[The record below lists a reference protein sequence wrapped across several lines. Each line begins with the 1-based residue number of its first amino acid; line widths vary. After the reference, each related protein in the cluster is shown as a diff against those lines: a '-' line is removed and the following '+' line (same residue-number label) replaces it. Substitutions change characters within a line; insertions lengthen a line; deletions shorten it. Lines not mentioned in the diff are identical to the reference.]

1 MDNFNFSW
9 TSNFFY
15 TALLGALG
23 AFLWWLVRI
32 KFKSFRLPIL
42 RVLDVPSADLPK
54 LRTTPPPWF
63 PFLCFLVG
71 VLCLVGLTLKPS
83 SKVNDNAPVDGQ
95 RVLVVLDLSPSV
107 SSVITSLRYREI
119 FSSFVDS
126 LDGKSILS
134 VVRTDRRDTIVGESH
149 QAVKDA
155 VGVLDF
161 HSFGTKLG
169 ETLKHA
175 LSQNDSYTDI
185 VIFSDKDAFSWSDLN
200 WKFLAADRKISRV
213 ELGEVRQKENY
224 FVKDL
229 VVQSA
234 PDSKVMEWTVGLGS
248 TMAKGNH
255 SVKVSVL
262 AGEQVLAEQRTA
274 FEGGEGPVS
283 LSWPESK
290 LNSFEGDSLRIQ
302 LDVDDAVAKDNVF
315 QVSKQFVSAAAV
327 VVGDTGGEQQLEDP
341 AQALLSMLE
350 LLGIKVERRDQATA
364 ESQKVKRSFVINWL
378 GTHGRDTC
386 QLGDPK
392 SPHHYWLIP
401 ETLEAFPQVCECFN
415 KIELEAT
422 RIASLSAGS
431 LSSSLPAGSP
441 AHVTP
446 AAPISCSNL
455 KSPAEWSAALI
466 QHNFFQMGG
475 QLGSSAESLALRGKV
490 SGIDVVAFQI
500 PFTPLAGIPHGNW
513 PLLVKAFVDAEHFE
527 ASKGAWPRV
536 ESLFDME
543 DPALLSASNVPYR
556 ESALEETS
564 VKDLP
569 STWNWQ
575 PHSAGA
581 VAQDS
586 DDSDPLPWI
595 MRVIKI
601 VLIVLV
607 AEIAFGVYSRLRL
620 TMLALFFGFVS
631 MKSEGALILSSLS
644 PHPLNMQDFSKSL
657 ESRTSLSLE
666 TNARIYPKLT
676 ATALREPW
684 LFVNDPASLLG
695 PSGAFLPELE
705 GWIRKGG
712 ILILQADIPLFQLE
726 KFTSEGFVSTVKKG
740 SWRPIAPDHEL
751 MRSFYLLDSLP
762 ACEGSTWQE
771 YRYDGRTA
779 ILAIPFRLSSILS
792 NTPEPAP
799 CPVLNDRERLTRVLV
814 NLFMVSLATD
824 YKKDQIH
831 LPEILKR
838 LR

>member
-1 MDNFNFSW
+1 MDNVNYSFYSW

-15 TALLGALG
+15 TLLLGCLG

-32 KFKSFRLPIL
+32 RFKAFRLPIL
-42 RVLDVPSADLPK
+42 RVLEIPSAELPK
-54 LRTTPPPWF
+54 LRTTPPPWI
-63 PFLCFLVG
+63 PFLCFIVG
-71 VLCLVGLTLKPS
+71 VLCLLGLTLKPT
-83 SKVNDNAPVDGQ
+83 SKVTDNAPVDGQ
-95 RVLVVLDLSPSV
+95 RLLVVVDLSPSV
-107 SSVITSLRYREI
+107 SSVITSLRYQEV
-119 FSSFVDS
+119 FSSFVDT

-134 VVRTDRRDTIVGESH
+134 VVRTDRRETIVGESH
-149 QAVKDA
+149 QAVKEA
-155 VGVLDF
+155 VGSLEF
-161 HSFGTKLG
+161 HPFGTKLG

-185 VIFSDKDAFSWSDLN
+185 VIFSDKDAFSWGDLN
-200 WKFLAADRKISRV
+200 WKFLAADKKISRV
-213 ELGEVRQKENY
+213 ELGEVRQKDN
-224 FVKDL
+224 FFIKDL

-234 PDSKVMEWTVGLGS
+234 PDAKVVEWTVGLGS
-248 TMAKGNH
+248 TLSKGSH
-255 SVKVSVL
+255 PVKVSVL
-262 AGEQVLAEQRTA
+262 AGDQVLAEQRTA

-290 LNSFEGDSLRIQ
+290 MKSFEGDSLRME
-302 LDVDDAVAKDNVF
+302 LDAHDAIAKDNVF
-315 QVSKQFVSAAAV
+315 QVSKQFVSAAAM

-341 AQALLSMLE
+341 AQSLISMLE

-364 ESQKVKRSFVINWL
+364 DSQKVKRSFVINWL
-378 GTHGRDTC
+378 GTHGRNTC

-401 ETLEAFPQVCECFN
+401 ETPAAFSQVCECLN
-415 KIELEAT
+415 KIELEGA
-422 RIASLSAGS
+422 RIASLSS
-431 LSSSLPAGSP
+431 SP
-441 AHVTP
+441 ANGVP
-446 AAPISCSNL
+446 PAPIQCSNL
-455 KSPAEWSAALI
+455 KSPAEWSEALI
-466 QHNFFQMGG
+466 RHNFFQMGG
-475 QLGSSAESLALRGKV
+475 QLGSSAESLALRGKL
-490 SGIDVVAFQI
+490 SGTDVVAFQI

-527 ASKGAWPRV
+527 ASKGAWPRL
-536 ESLFDME
+536 ESLFETE
-543 DPALLSASNVPYR
+543 DATLLSSSNVPYR
-556 ESALEETS
+556 ESALEELS
-564 VKDLP
+564 IRDLP

-575 PHSAGA
+575 PHASGA
-581 VAQDS
+581 VTQDS

-595 MRVIKI
+595 MRIIKI
-601 VLIVLV
+601 VLMVFAVEIV
-607 AEIAFGVYSRLRL
+607 FGVYSRLKL
-620 TMLALFFGFVS
+620 TMLAVLFGLVS

-657 ESRTSLSLE
+657 ESRTSLSLD

-676 ATALREPW
+676 AGALREPW

-695 PSGAFLPELE
+695 ASGAFLPELE

-762 ACEGSTWQE
+762 ACEGASWQE

-779 ILAIPFRLSSILS
+779 ILAIPFKLTSLLS
-792 NTPEPAP
+792 NNPEPSQCAA
-799 CPVLNDRERLTRVLV
+799 LNDRERLTKVLI

>member
-15 TALLGALG
+15 TALFGGLG

-32 KFKSFRLPIL
+32 RFRSFRLPIL
-42 RVLDVPSADLPK
+42 RVLDIPSAELPK
-54 LRTTPPPWF
+54 LRTTPPPWI
-63 PFLCFLVG
+63 PYLCFLVG
-71 VLCLVGLTLKPS
+71 FLCLLGLTLKPS

-107 SSVITSLRYREI
+107 SSVITSLRYQEV
-119 FSSFVDS
+119 FSSFVDT

-134 VVRTDRRDTIVGESH
+134 VVRTDRRDAIVGENH
-149 QAVKDA
+149 KAVKDA
-155 VGVLDF
+155 IGSIDF

-200 WKFLAADRKISRV
+200 WKFLASDRKISRV
-213 ELGEVRQKENY
+213 ELGNVSQRDNF

-234 PDSKVMEWTVGLGS
+234 PDAKVMEWTVGLGS
-248 TMAKGNH
+248 TTAKGNQ

-262 AGEQVLAEQRTA
+262 AGDEVLAEQRTA

-283 LSWPESK
+283 LSWPQSK
-290 LNSFEGDSLRIQ
+290 LNSFEGNSLRIQ
-302 LDVDDAVAKDNVF
+302 LDVNDGIAIDNLF
-315 QVSKQFVSAAAV
+315 QVSQQFVSAAAL

-341 AQALLSMLE
+341 SQALISMLE

-364 ESQKVKRSFVINWL
+364 DSQKVKRSFVINWL
-378 GTHGRDTC
+378 GSHGRNTC

-392 SPHHYWLIP
+392 TSHHYWLIP
-401 ETLEAFPQVCECFN
+401 ETIGAYSQVCDCLN
-415 KIELEAT
+415 KIELEAA
-422 RIASLSAGS
+422 RIASLSGAPS
-431 LSSSLPAGSP
+431 KVAPS
-441 AHVTP
+441 TP
-446 AAPISCSNL
+446 IPCSTL
-455 KSPAEWSAALI
+455 KSPEEWSAALV

-490 SGIDVVAFQI
+490 GGIDVVAFQI

-513 PLLVKAFVDAEHFE
+513 PMLVKAFVDAENFDS
-527 ASKGAWPRV
+527 SKNSWPRI

-543 DPALLSASNVPYR
+543 DPALISSSNVPYR
-556 ESALEETS
+556 ESALEELS
-564 VKDLP
+564 AKDLP
-569 STWNWQ
+569 SAWNWQ
-575 PHSAGA
+575 SHSSGA
-581 VAQDS
+581 VIQDS

-595 MRVIKI
+595 MSVIKI
-601 VLIVLV
+601 VMVIFVV
-607 AEIAFGVYSRLRL
+607 EIGYGVFSRLKL
-620 TMLALFFGFVS
+620 TMLAIFFSLVS

-644 PHPLNMQDFSKSL
+644 PHPLNMQDLSKSL
-657 ESRTSLSLE
+657 ESRTSLSLDP
-666 TNARIYPKLT
+666 NARIYPKLT
-676 ATALREPW
+676 SAALKEPW
-684 LFVNDPASLLG
+684 LFVNDPTSLLG

-712 ILILQADIPLFQLE
+712 ILILQADTPLFQLE
-726 KFTSEGFVSTVKKG
+726 KFTSEGFISTVKKG

-762 ACEGSTWQE
+762 ACEGAAWQE

-779 ILAIPFRLSSILS
+779 ILAIPFKLTSILS
-792 NTPEPAP
+792 NTPESVP
-799 CPVLNDRERLTRVLV
+799 CSALNDKERLTRVVV